1 MYSIQVNAAE
11 RLILCRSKRGEW
23 ILCAILSDH
32 YYKRLLQWQDCWFSQ
47 EELEE
52 WSDDRAQ
59 TEEAPGAH
67 CETKSD
73 FTNWL
78 KKTYGKNKEALVQN
92 IVKNP
97 ERVYLECRIASGY
110 DTVEDYVNVG

>member
-1 MYSIQVNAAE
+1 MA
-11 RLILCRSKRGEW
+11 
-23 ILCAILSDH
+23 
-32 YYKRLLQWQDCWFSQ
+32 
-47 EELEE
+47 
-52 WSDDRAQ
+52 
-59 TEEAPGAH
+59 
-67 CETKSD
+67 
-73 FTNWL
+73 